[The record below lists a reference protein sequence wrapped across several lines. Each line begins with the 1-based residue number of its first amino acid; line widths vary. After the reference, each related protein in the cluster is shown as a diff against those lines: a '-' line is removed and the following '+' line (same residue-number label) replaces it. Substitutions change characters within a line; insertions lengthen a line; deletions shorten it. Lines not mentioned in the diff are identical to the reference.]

1 MNTTIMQTPTSDHAL
16 SESDRAYCL
25 KRALEW
31 FIHLSASS
39 VGTLPTHCT
48 PEYMERQIR
57 EDLTRAGK
65 DLSALDP
72 AGKKSASEME
82 QALKSAVVTKQ
93 VIIAGELFKRL
104 CAADTSDY
112 GYEAADRMARDIRAM
127 LENAGKDLSAL
138 DPAGKKSAIEM
149 ERIWEEAFAA
159 RRVEYARRLFAR
171 LCAGDTAGFFP
182 PQNMT
187 REIRKEL
194 EKAGKDLSALDPA
207 GKKSASEMERAMVAA
222 EIAAD
227 PRRGRA

>member
-57 EDLTRAGK
+57 EDLTR
-65 DLSALDP
+65 
-72 AGKKSASEME
+72 
-82 QALKSAVVTKQ
+82 
-93 VIIAGELFKRL
+93 
-104 CAADTSDY
+104 
-112 GYEAADRMARDIRAM
+112 
-127 LENAGKDLSAL
+127 AGKDLSAL